1 MRALVIGGTGPTGHF
16 VVNGLI
22 MRGFE
27 VSILHTGNH
36 EVAEIPASV
45 VHIHTNPFDEQALI
59 ECPG

>member
-22 MRGFE
+22 ARGFE

-36 EVAEIPASV
+36 EVARFPHPWSTFIPTRSMSRR
-45 VHIHTNPFDEQALI
+45 
-59 ECPG
+59 

>member
-22 MRGFE
+22 TRGFE

-36 EVAEIPASV
+36 EVDEIPESV
-45 VHIHTNPFDEQALI
+45 SPHSYQPVR
-59 ECPG
+59 